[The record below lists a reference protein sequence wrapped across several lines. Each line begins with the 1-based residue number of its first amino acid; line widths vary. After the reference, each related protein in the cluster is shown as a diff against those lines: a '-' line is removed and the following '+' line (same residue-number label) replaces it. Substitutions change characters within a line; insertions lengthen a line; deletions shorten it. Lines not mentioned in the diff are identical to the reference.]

1 MPPSWYTIPEIAF
14 GDYVKCLA
22 PLYAVLEGKE
32 GHSDDD
38 PFMKLVLARHS
49 GMTVQLWEAAKKQRM
64 FEKAL
69 SMKMGDFHEELAGK
83 FRGYR
88 CLAVGDATG
97 CDVQSVDGAHV
108 MEWKNRDNTMNSGS
122 ASAVIA
128 KLKAVAAAGKKATLV
143 LVNCF
148 RATVPRFGAPT
159 SVEVIDGR
167 TAYAQLSG
175 RPDFIDSLQTT
186 MGETFER
193 YKTFAELSKVV

>member
-1 MPPSWYTIPEIAF
+1 
-14 GDYVKCLA
+14 
-22 PLYAVLEGKE
+22 
-32 GHSDDD
+32 
-38 PFMKLVLARHS
+38 
-49 GMTVQLWEAAKKQRM
+49 MTAQLWEAAKKQRM

-143 LVNCF
+143 LVNIF

-167 TAYAQLSG
+167 AAYAQLSG
-175 RPDFIDSLQTT
+175 RADFIDSLQTT

>member
-1 MPPSWYTIPEIAF
+1 MAPSWYKIPEIAF

-32 GHSDDD
+32 GKSDDD
-38 PFMKLVLARHS
+38 PFMKLILAKHG
-49 GMTVQLWEAAKKQRM
+49 GMTIEQWDAAKKQRM

-69 SMKMGDFHEELAGK
+69 TMKMGDFHEELAGK

-97 CDVQSVDGAHV
+97 CDVQSLDGSHV

-122 ASAVIA
+122 ASAVIG

-148 RATVPRFGAPT
+148 RAKVPRFGAPAAI
-159 SVEVIDGR
+159 EVIDGR

-175 RPDFIDSLQTT
+175 RADFFDSLQITL
-186 MGETFER
+186 GETFER
-193 YKTFAELSKVV
+193 YKTYAELVKLV

>member
-1 MPPSWYTIPEIAF
+1 MSPSWYTIPEVAF

-38 PFMKLVLARHS
+38 PFMKLVLARHG
-49 GMTVQLWEAAKKQRM
+49 GMTLEAWDAAKKQRM

-88 CLAVGDATG
+88 CLAVGDASG
-97 CDVQSVDGAHV
+97 CDVQSVDGNHV

-122 ASAVIA
+122 ASAVIS
-128 KLKAVAAAGKKATLV
+128 KLKAVADAGKKATLV
-143 LVNCF
+143 LVNSF
-148 RATVPRFGAPT
+148 KKKVPRFGAPA
-159 SVEVIDGR
+159 SIEVIDGR
-167 TAYAQLSG
+167 TAYAQMSG
-175 RPDFIDSLQTT
+175 RADFFDSLQAT
-186 MGETFER
+186 MGETFAR
-193 YKTFAELSKVV
+193 YKTFAELQKVV

>member
-49 GMTVQLWEAAKKQRM
+49 GMTAQLWEAAKKQRM

-148 RATVPRFGAPT
+148 RAAVPRFGAPT